1 MLTTGSRDLDTRGFS
16 LVEMMISIVI
26 LTVAIL
32 GMAASAGRLSGAAGE
47 AEIKALAV
55 QAVEDRINFV
65 RLDPV
70 YDSLTARYATTESV
84 VVGLTGVSRQTA
96 VTRYQITQPGGK
108 VLDYTTVTVTVSGGG
123 LKQAVVREVIVGA
136 P

>member
-1 MLTTGSRDLDTRGFS
+1 MLAADKRGFS
-16 LVEMMISIVI
+16 LVEMMIAIVI

-32 GMAASAGRLSGAAGE
+32 GIAASAGRLSGAAGE

-65 RLDPV
+65 RLDPI
-70 YDSLTARYATTESV
+70 YDSLTARYAVTESV
-84 VVGLTGVSRQTA
+84 VVGLTGVTRETA
-96 VTRYQITQPGGK
+96 VTRYQITQPSGK
-108 VLDYTTVTVTVSGGG
+108 ILDYTTVTVTVSGNG
-123 LKQAVVREVIVGA
+123 LNNPVVREVIVGA